1 MVVFAMNSFARP
13 QMKKTWVLAFA
24 RMSGILGLGMA
35 LSVAA
40 QPPPPRVELPIET
53 VHLSDGTDRYGVR
66 IEVGG
71 KSVLAGIDTGASG
84 LRVMPDIAP
93 GMKVEETPKEEIF
106 AFGSGARPAGVIGKG
121 KVAFG
126 ALSGDATLHLVKD
139 VSCIASKPNC
149 PGRLGKGYGFLG
161 NGLVGEGFRVLLGGS
176 MGPTTID
183 TPMLAVGA
191 QRWIIE
197 LPRPGETA
205 AGRLV
210 LNPTDAEISGYRMA
224 SLVGGHAERDGGGL
238 HDAVFGCLK
247 HKVTG
252 RTLCGL
258 VTFDTGAYFAR
269 VLNVPQTAP
278 LWKAGDAL
286 QLELMTPD
294 RQPVAAIDWTT
305 GAKGQQ
311 IAYGTAPA
319 RGTILQM
326 GVAPYYALSVLYDPG
341 RRRLGFKARE

>member
-1 MVVFAMNSFARP
+1 MSLTIGVP
-13 QMKKTWVLAFA
+13 AFA
-24 RMSGILGLGMA
+24 GVCGILWIA
-35 LSVAA
+35 LA
-40 QPPPPRVELPIET
+40 QAQSPAPRVELPIET

-84 LRVMPDIAP
+84 LRVMPDIAA
-93 GMKVEETPKEEIF
+93 GMTVEETKTEEIF

-126 ALSGDATLHLVKD
+126 PLTGDATMHLVKD
-139 VSCIASKPNC
+139 VSCIATRPNC

-183 TPMLAVGA
+183 TPILAAGA
-191 QRWIIE
+191 RRWIIE
-197 LPRPGETA
+197 LPRPGDGK

-210 LNPTDAEISGYRMA
+210 LNPSDEEVSGFQLA
-224 SLVGGHAERDGGGL
+224 SLVGGHSERDGGGL

-247 HKVTG
+247 QSTTARSV
-252 RTLCGL
+252 CGL

-269 VLNVPQTAP
+269 LLNVPSATP
-278 LWKAGDAL
+278 PWKTGDL
-286 QLELMTPD
+286 LELELMMPD
-294 RQPVAAIDWTT
+294 RTPVAKTGWTV
-305 GAKGQQ
+305 GGKAQEVY
-311 IAYGTAPA
+311 YGTAPA
-319 RGTILQM
+319 RGAVLQL
-326 GVAPYYALSVLYDPG
+326 GVAPYYAFSVLYDPTG
-341 RRRLGFKARE
+341 RRLGFKARE